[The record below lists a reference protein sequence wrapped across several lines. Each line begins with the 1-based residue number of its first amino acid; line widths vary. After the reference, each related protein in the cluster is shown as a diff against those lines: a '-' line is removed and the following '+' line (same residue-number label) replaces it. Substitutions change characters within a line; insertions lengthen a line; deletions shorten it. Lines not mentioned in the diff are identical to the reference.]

1 MSICEGTYNFEGFGH
16 RVFIDQACFR
26 DETKVTLW
34 GENNRLIST
43 HTITVSIDQ
52 LRRFLVQVEKEAD
65 EERRKLEEAK
75 AE

>member
-1 MSICEGTYNFEGFGH
+1 MGTCEGTYNFEGFGH
-16 RVFIDQACFR
+16 RVFIDRACFR

-34 GENNRLIST
+34 GENGTLVSA
-43 HTITVSIDQ
+43 HTITISTDQ
-52 LRRFLVQVEKEAD
+52 LRRFLVQIEKEAA